1 MPQLLLSSE
10 MVSHQLVAILLRYLV
25 GKLDTL
31 GKQDQKSASIT
42 LRLFK
47 MLFMSVTVFPELN
60 EPILFHHLSK
70 LIMDSLRLATKA
82 ADPTNYLLLL
92 RGLFRTMGGGNFES
106 LYNKVLPLL
115 RGMLDSLNQQLQAAE
130 PSKQDLLVELCLT
143 VPVRLT
149 NLFPFLGFLM
159 RPLVHALRAGP
170 ELREQMAALHSHLKP
185 QPGNHQHA
193 HTTVRI
199 LGKLGG
205 CNRRL
210 QHQEPQ
216 LKYQGYSSDVT
227 IALMFNGHNQTIN
240 IGPTCL
246 LATRLIQESNTLY
259 RQDTFVFVQRTL
271 ELFMRKGID
280 GSEGKNIFS
289 SLVDSLFVAL
299 QDSDLQDKAATY
311 VREVS
316 EIIFL
321 TELSQGVGN
330 GVSKITSIY
339 MDRIPRL
346 LAATGK
352 EQVARAQAV
361 FENILSDLLALE
373 AKATAAGRKLRNL
386 DCIFQPLGF
395 SLAAACYKETWPA
408 KLSGCRGVVMLADAL
423 GLKWTSEQENSFIG
437 AFLSVLKEMPA
448 DPPCEV
454 EFIKDAIMKILYLC
468 RQAPA
473 ILPPT
478 QPGIDPATLPKIPHL
493 IPTLTTELS
502 SPIALIR
509 EMTQK
514 SIELLAELTESTP
527 SELLMKCKERLLQP
541 IFAKPLRALPISLQI
556 GHIDGITYA
565 LNMKPPLPEMND
577 KLLWLLSEALAI
589 ADAEDRDI
597 VGPGGRGGPRSDAAV
612 PEQLRVVCIKLLTS
626 SMSITEFFAKQM
638 ATRQKVT
645 SVYFKSL
652 YSSSNKVKRVA
663 HEGLRTVLNHQSR
676 LPKDILQTGLP
687 PVLMNLADAKRLS
700 VPGLEGLACLLELLT
715 NYFKVEIGH
724 KLLDHFRVIADA
736 KMLSDA
742 AYQPLADND
751 EITKLVKLVN
761 IFHLLP
767 PAANMFLKTL
777 VGLVV
782 QVETQLHSASPSPFT
797 SALASFLDRFPSD
810 SLEYFYRNIGQ
821 PSTLQSLRNVISSG
835 LAPNMN
841 AEFRNNT
848 TLLVDQCLKDESSS
862 LVLPGLVLC
871 TELSK
876 DYPGWLQEHPEV
888 LDALLHLWRGY
899 FLQGSEDGF
908 VPVENFARHAS
919 LLLNLLIGVIEKTP
933 RVDVVYDV
941 VCIYAHRVP
950 LDLSKLRLCLLEH
963 IANGASPD
971 LQKELIQHFV
981 QVFNSDTY
989 TWVHKTQFLRYIVN
1003 PLLYVQVA
1011 TRPPSES
1018 TNTSTDAVDSSILN
1032 GLHTKVWKPMTD
1044 QATDAFPGSDDGLKI
1059 EILPMSSLLI
1069 QCSSSLMQ
1077 ESRKDVIKC
1086 TWHYIVNDDAT
1097 VKQTAYVTI
1106 SRFFAVFDSLPKF
1119 LTRVWTGLLRPVNTD
1134 NCSLTKEAVDIM
1146 VPVLIKAAAPD
1157 NGPPSWAKSVR
1168 RALIDEG
1175 HTVGQLQFI
1184 YQIIV
1189 RNPDFFY
1196 PFRNLFIR
1204 SMISSLHK
1212 LGTVQTATA
1221 ESQTNALDALELI
1234 LAWERRA
1241 VKETQESDA
1250 SAGGKQKIWVLPF
1263 SMRETVTDKLGLPG
1277 RALGILEGILK
1288 PGGWKDVDIQLQ
1300 YFHRLMV
1307 QVDLN
1312 DANHLPV
1319 IINAT
1324 KVLALI
1330 VLAQDDSWLLSHA
1343 ADLHPLIETGLR
1355 SDEATLHEHLQP
1367 VLKRMLAL
1375 VGEPVEGEPTTP
1387 GHAIYTFADALIKD
1401 GLQHSQCQIA
1411 GAYSCLSVLKTMVT
1425 VYPAKLEG
1433 YASHLMKVLQ
1443 KLVKDH
1449 ISLNPATN
1457 QAASESTSRLVTIIF
1472 ETCRD
1477 KVVSLGVERRWL
1489 LNAVILVVGS
1499 SQALGL
1505 CHYVLGMVREWTL
1518 TRPDATPTLKEKAGM
1533 LKHMMAFEGRGDPQ
1547 LLDGFLNLVYDIYTE
1562 PSLKRTDFT
1571 TRLESVFLMS
1581 CRAKDPVVRCKFIDL
1596 FDSSIQRTISAR
1608 LQYSLGSLSWEFV
1621 AEHYWIPL
1629 ALDLLLGAAEDG
1641 LTDSTTLHEYIHILD
1656 SSLARVV
1663 HSGCALDITKPLRRL
1678 IHADSQTTQE
1688 PWMSNFGVV

>member
-1 MPQLLLSSE
+1 
-10 MVSHQLVAILLRYLV
+10 
-25 GKLDTL
+25 
-31 GKQDQKSASIT
+31 
-42 LRLFK
+42 
-47 MLFMSVTVFPELN
+47 
-60 EPILFHHLSK
+60 
-70 LIMDSLRLATKA
+70 
-82 ADPTNYLLLL
+82 
-92 RGLFRTMGGGNFES
+92 
-106 LYNKVLPLL
+106 
-115 RGMLDSLNQQLQAAE
+115 
-130 PSKQDLLVELCLT
+130 
-143 VPVRLT
+143 
-149 NLFPFLGFLM
+149 
-159 RPLVHALRAGP
+159 
-170 ELREQMAALHSHLKP
+170 
-185 QPGNHQHA
+185 
-193 HTTVRI
+193 
-199 LGKLGG
+199 
-205 CNRRL
+205 
-210 QHQEPQ
+210 
-216 LKYQGYSSDVT
+216 
-227 IALMFNGHNQTIN
+227 
-240 IGPTCL
+240 
-246 LATRLIQESNTLY
+246 
-259 RQDTFVFVQRTL
+259 
-271 ELFMRKGID
+271 
-280 GSEGKNIFS
+280 
-289 SLVDSLFVAL
+289 
-299 QDSDLQDKAATY
+299 
-311 VREVS
+311 
-316 EIIFL
+316 
-321 TELSQGVGN
+321 
-330 GVSKITSIY
+330 

-352 EQVARAQAV
+352 EQVARAKQYLKIYSLI
-361 FENILSDLLALE
+361 FSHL
-373 AKATAAGRKLRNL
+373 KLKPLPREGSSG
-386 DCIFQPLGF
+386 ISIVFQPLGF

-687 PVLMNLADAKRLS
+687 PVLMSLADAKRLS

-736 KMLSDA
+736 KMLSNA

-941 VCIYAHRVP
+941 RH
-950 LDLSKLRLCLLEH
+950 
-963 IANGASPD
+963 N
-971 LQKELIQHFV
+971 
-981 QVFNSDTY
+981 

-1106 SRFFAVFDSLPKF
+1106 SRFFAVFD
-1119 LTRVWTGLLRPVNTD
+1119 
-1134 NCSLTKEAVDIM
+1134 
-1146 VPVLIKAAAPD
+1146 
-1157 NGPPSWAKSVR
+1157 
-1168 RALIDEG
+1168 
-1175 HTVGQLQFI
+1175 
-1184 YQIIV
+1184 
-1189 RNPDFFY
+1189 
-1196 PFRNLFIR
+1196 
-1204 SMISSLHK
+1204 
-1212 LGTVQTATA
+1212 
-1221 ESQTNALDALELI
+1221 
-1234 LAWERRA
+1234 
-1241 VKETQESDA
+1241 
-1250 SAGGKQKIWVLPF
+1250 
-1263 SMRETVTDKLGLPG
+1263 
-1277 RALGILEGILK
+1277 
-1288 PGGWKDVDIQLQ
+1288 
-1300 YFHRLMV
+1300 
-1307 QVDLN
+1307 
-1312 DANHLPV
+1312 
-1319 IINAT
+1319 
-1324 KVLALI
+1324 
-1330 VLAQDDSWLLSHA
+1330 
-1343 ADLHPLIETGLR
+1343 
-1355 SDEATLHEHLQP
+1355 
-1367 VLKRMLAL
+1367 
-1375 VGEPVEGEPTTP
+1375 
-1387 GHAIYTFADALIKD
+1387 
-1401 GLQHSQCQIA
+1401 
-1411 GAYSCLSVLKTMVT
+1411 
-1425 VYPAKLEG
+1425 
-1433 YASHLMKVLQ
+1433 
-1443 KLVKDH
+1443 
-1449 ISLNPATN
+1449 
-1457 QAASESTSRLVTIIF
+1457 
-1472 ETCRD
+1472 
-1477 KVVSLGVERRWL
+1477 
-1489 LNAVILVVGS
+1489 
-1499 SQALGL
+1499 L
-1505 CHYVLGMVREWTL
+1505 C
-1518 TRPDATPTLKEKAGM
+1518 P
-1533 LKHMMAFEGRGDPQ
+1533 
-1547 LLDGFLNLVYDIYTE
+1547 N
-1562 PSLKRTDFT
+1562 
-1571 TRLESVFLMS
+1571 
-1581 CRAKDPVVRCKFIDL
+1581 
-1596 FDSSIQRTISAR
+1596 
-1608 LQYSLGSLSWEFV
+1608 
-1621 AEHYWIPL
+1621 
-1629 ALDLLLGAAEDG
+1629 
-1641 LTDSTTLHEYIHILD
+1641 
-1656 SSLARVV
+1656 SSLA
-1663 HSGCALDITKPLRRL
+1663 SGPACYALL
-1678 IHADSQTTQE
+1678 TQIIAR
-1688 PWMSNFGVV
+1688 